1 MKINQIPHQIYTVH
15 DILTTNIPKN
25 NIPKPPTPITEQ
37 FMDFCYANPFKA
49 LFSDCFSF
57 CSTNTSTRTHRR
69 STNEPTGISRIVR
82 NRAPHHNSNIR
93 YHKNQTVRR
102 NYSRNMHLI
111 EKIIGRPFDG
121 KLTKS
126 ECRRCMEKLQMKK
139 FKGE

>member
-1 MKINQIPHQIYTVH
+1 MINKIDRIPCRIYPVQDINITQIPRPQEHI
-15 DILTTNIPKN
+15 I
-25 NIPKPPTPITEQ
+25 EQ
-37 FMDFCYANPFKA
+37 FMDFCYAHPVKA
-49 LFSDCFSF
+49 LISDCFSF
-57 CSTNTSTRTHRR
+57 CSKDNWARTYRK

-82 NRAPHHNSNIR
+82 NRAPHYNPNIR
-93 YHKNQTVRR
+93 YHENEAVRK

-126 ECRRCMEKLQMKK
+126 ECRRCMEKLEMKK